1 MKGFKMDDGFLAA
14 GRFINYAVIEK
25 KTILFP
31 PMATYS
37 GAEKLKE
44 YLRGVLQGIK
54 RFHEAD
60 ARIHSIGGSI
70 IFDARQRKYYIAPIR
85 GSEFDRLIREL
96 SAQKE
101 TRQVP

>member
-1 MKGFKMDDGFLAA
+1 MDDGFLDA

-25 KTILFP
+25 KTIMFP
-31 PMATYS
+31 PMATYA

-44 YLRGVLQGIK
+44 YLRSALRGAV

-70 IFDARQRKYYIAPIR
+70 IFDSRRRKYYIAPIR
-85 GSEFDRLIREL
+85 GSEFDRLVREL
-96 SAQKE
+96 SAPKE
-101 TRQVP
+101 ALQMP

>member
-1 MKGFKMDDGFLAA
+1 MDDGFHDA

-25 KTILFP
+25 KTIRFP

-37 GAEKLKE
+37 GAEKLKK
-44 YLRGVLQGIK
+44 YLRGALWDVT

-70 IFDARQRKYYIAPIR
+70 IYDARRRNYYIAPLR
-85 GSEFDRLIREL
+85 DSELDRLIRGL
-96 SAQKE
+96 SSE
-101 TRQVP
+101 EDE

>member
-1 MKGFKMDDGFLAA
+1 MDDGSLAE

-31 PMATYS
+31 PMATYF

-44 YLRGVLQGIK
+44 YLRSILRGIV

-85 GSEFDRLIREL
+85 GSEFDRLIREFSGRPEL
-96 SAQKE
+96 
-101 TRQVP
+101 

>member
-1 MKGFKMDDGFLAA
+1 MDDGFLAA

-44 YLRGVLQGIK
+44 YLRGALRGVV

-70 IFDARQRKYYIAPIR
+70 IFDARRKKYYIAPIR
-85 GSEFDRLIREL
+85 GSELDRLIREL
-96 SAQKE
+96 SDPNDIQ
-101 TRQVP
+101 RMS